1 MTEIYRFSE
10 SEMLFFF
17 LVLMRTSAFVVS
29 WPVFGVENVSAQLKV
44 LFALVLAMV
53 LFPTLHWSPA
63 QYDAVKTDVLTL
75 AAREAFIGLSLG
87 YLARL
92 FFFTFR
98 IAAEMMSQATG
109 LSSASMFNPS
119 VGAQVT
125 PIENFYVV
133 LATLFYLS
141 ANGHHLLITGLARTF
156 TWAPSAQMTLNVS
169 QFTGVGHMVQEVVE
183 LGLRFAAPVVISI
196 LVVNIVLGVVGKTV
210 PQLNVLVTS
219 FPINIM
225 AGLALMIVTMPLL
238 MDQMGEFLQLSA
250 ARVFQF
256 VRAF

>member
-1 MTEIYRFSE
+1 MTEVYRFSE

-29 WPVFGVENVSAQLKV
+29 WPVFGVENISAQLKI
-44 LFALVLAMV
+44 LFAVILALV
-53 LFPTLHWSPA
+53 LFPTLRWTPA
-63 QYDAVKTDVLTL
+63 QYEAVKTDVMTL
-75 AAREAFIGLSLG
+75 AMREAFVGLSLG

-92 FFFTFR
+92 FFFAFR
-98 IAAEMMSQATG
+98 VAGEMMSQATG
-109 LSSASMFNPS
+109 LGSASMFNPA

-125 PIENFYVV
+125 PIENFYIL
-133 LATLFYLS
+133 LATLFYLG

-156 TWAPSAQMTLNVS
+156 EWAPCARMTLNYS
-169 QFTGVGHMVQEVVE
+169 QFAGVGQMAQEVIE

-196 LVVNIVLGVVGKTV
+196 LVVNLVLGVVGKTV

-238 MDQMGEFLQLSA
+238 MDQMAEFLRLSVTE
-250 ARVFQF
+250 VFQF
-256 VRAF
+256 VKVF